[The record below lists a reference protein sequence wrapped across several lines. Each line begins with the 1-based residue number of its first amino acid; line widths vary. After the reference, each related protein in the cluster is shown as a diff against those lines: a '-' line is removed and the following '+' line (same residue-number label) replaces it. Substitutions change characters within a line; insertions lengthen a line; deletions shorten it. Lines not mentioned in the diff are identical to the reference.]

1 MSNTK
6 FKSLDAIKASIRAG
20 RKYAMESNPP
30 EDPTEQKVPAENKEN
45 VVTPADYSVPGSETK
60 NVNTE
65 ENAVISANTP
75 LDQTLGADESDVKAT
90 KEPEV
95 EREEKTVSIKEAAES
110 AKNAL
115 TEILNKAKETKKEAK
130 EAEAK
135 KEASIDNV
143 ASNVDLSPV
152 SLSKIASAM
161 LETEEGRR
169 AALNSLEQYK
179 AEQMK
184 QASLKELLIAN
195 ELYNQ
200 QKSLSKTAS
209 ENYDNA
215 MLKIAAS
222 HQAVLDQIE
231 KDFANDPTFA
241 ESVKRAYAQG
251 AADTA
256 QIQAGGA
263 DPSQDSPEAAQN
275 DVMAAI
281 NELVQAGQI
290 DEQGA
295 QVLAEMAAQAAQ
307 QDGNPE
313 LSPEEAMLLLQQAV
327 QAGIIP
333 AEVAEQLM
341 GGGAAPAAQA
351 APEATPP
358 ADQAAAAEGA
368 VAPAEE
374 GAKTA
379 SISKTAAIRQLASGI
394 VNLTMQ
400 MKKQAAAEG
409 AVETEEA
416 NIDDVNSVIDEL
428 VAKGDIAPEEAEA
441 VKNVI
446 VDELISQ
453 EAGNVDVATEPES
466 VAEVDD
472 DDDDEISEDELAAL
486 LEQQGVTPEEL
497 QAVLAEINADAAEEA
512 CDDKS
517 CDKE

>member
-209 ENYDNA
+209 ENYDKA

-341 GGGAAPAAQA
+341 GGGAAQA

-441 VKNVI
+441 VKDVI

-453 EAGNVDVATEPES
+453 EAGNVDGATEPES
-466 VAEVDD
+466 EVDDDD

>member
-45 VVTPADYSVPGSETK
+45 VVTPADYSVPGSDTK

-65 ENAVISANTP
+65 ENAVISAKTP

-95 EREEKTVSIKEAAES
+95 VTEEKTVSIKEAAVS

-115 TEILNKAKETKKEAK
+115 TELLSKAKST
-130 EAEAK
+130 K

-143 ASNVDLSPV
+143 ASNVDLSPIT
-152 SLSKIASAM
+152 LSKIASAM

-195 ELYNQ
+195 EIYNQ

-209 ENYDNA
+209 ENYDEA
-215 MLKIAAS
+215 FLKIAAA
-222 HQAVLDQIE
+222 HQSVLDQIE
-231 KDFANDPTFA
+231 KDFANDPAFA

-256 QIQAGGA
+256 QIQAGGV

-281 NELVQAGQI
+281 NELVQSGQI

-295 QVLAEMAAQAAQ
+295 QALAEMAAQAAQ

-313 LSPEEAMLLLQQAV
+313 LSPEEAMMLLQQAV
-327 QAGIIP
+327 EAGIIP
-333 AEVAEQLM
+333 AEVAEQLL
-341 GGGAAPAAQA
+341 GGGVTPAAAPQAPVAPEVQA
-351 APEATPP
+351 AN
-358 ADQAAAAEGA
+358 EGT
-368 VAPAEE
+368 PAEA
-374 GAKTA
+374 AKTA
-379 SISKTAAIRQLASGI
+379 SVRNLASNI
-394 VNLTMQ
+394 VNFTMH

-409 AVETEEA
+409 AVDTDEA
-416 NIDDVNSVIDEL
+416 NLDDIDTVIEELVNS
-428 VAKGDIAPEEAEA
+428 GDISPEEAEA
-441 VKNVI
+441 VKDAI
-446 VDELISQ
+446 AEELI
-453 EAGNVDVATEPES
+453 AGEDVEESAVEDAEDAEDVEGDEDIDPE
-466 VAEVDD
+466 
-472 DDDDEISEDELAAL
+472 ELAAA
-486 LEQQGVTPEEL
+486 LEAEGVTPEEL
-497 QAVLAEINADAAEEA
+497 QAALEDAG
-512 CDDKS
+512 S
-517 CDKE
+517 CDEESCEA